1 MRLSSLPQYEK
12 DGAHETHPLGIACA
26 QVYCVRMVAD
36 LFWWLVNLELQ
47 CSFSELIT
55 RTFMGHG
62 GIPIGWHVTVL
73 ESSGLFWDELIEEAE
88 RMCWYRRLKTHAE
101 VFWSGRKVL

>member
-36 LFWWLVNLELQ
+36 LAVELGTVMQ
-47 CSFSELIT
+47 FVCTDHQNVYGT
-55 RTFMGHG
+55 RRHSDGMACNGA
-62 GIPIGWHVTVL
+62 GIVWFILG
-73 ESSGLFWDELIEEAE
+73 
-88 RMCWYRRLKTHAE
+88 
-101 VFWSGRKVL
+101 